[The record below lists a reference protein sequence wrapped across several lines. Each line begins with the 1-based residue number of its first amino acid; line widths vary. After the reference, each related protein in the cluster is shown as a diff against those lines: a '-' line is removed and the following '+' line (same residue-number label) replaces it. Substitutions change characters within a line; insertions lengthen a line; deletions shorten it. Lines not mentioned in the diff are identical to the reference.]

1 MQKNHKRVGRFDTAA
16 SGVSGTGN
24 KAAMH
29 VFMMA
34 SPTTVHGNESN
45 ISRLNIYIYQIDC
58 GAMALNV
65 FRIN

>member
-34 SPTTVHGNESN
+34 SATTVHGNESN
-45 ISRLNIYIYQIDC
+45 NGNESNIS
-58 GAMALNV
+58 ALTV
-65 FRIN
+65 VQWH